1 MANNL
6 PTRVMEAG
14 SLLQNPLA
22 HNDGDMR
29 RQIIRWGYEQ
39 IDAEYPE
46 DPLRAPLNPLKRLWA
61 RQEWDRIV
69 RTNGR
74 ELRNV
79 VAGAAVEELK
89 FQLQR
94 RQHQITARDAEDL
107 RQEQEV
113 FNAQLRVQEAGQMA
127 ALQHTNQKDL
137 LSWQH
142 GLTQDAEDAASRR
155 RLQEQM
161 AAADLEIRNLL
172 THAIIKASGAST
184 ADETIRATRL
194 VNEEITRIR
203 HDPNLSPDEQHVQ
216 IKNLLDTMPGMLRNL
231 RPHDV

>member
-1 MANNL
+1 
-6 PTRVMEAG
+6 
-14 SLLQNPLA
+14 
-22 HNDGDMR
+22 
-29 RQIIRWGYEQ
+29 
-39 IDAEYPE
+39 
-46 DPLRAPLNPLKRLWA
+46 
-61 RQEWDRIV
+61 
-69 RTNGR
+69 
-74 ELRNV
+74 
-79 VAGAAVEELK
+79 
-89 FQLQR
+89 
-94 RQHQITARDAEDL
+94 
-107 RQEQEV
+107 V

-127 ALQHTNQKDL
+127 TLQHTNQKDL

-172 THAIIKASGAST
+172 TQAIIKASGAST